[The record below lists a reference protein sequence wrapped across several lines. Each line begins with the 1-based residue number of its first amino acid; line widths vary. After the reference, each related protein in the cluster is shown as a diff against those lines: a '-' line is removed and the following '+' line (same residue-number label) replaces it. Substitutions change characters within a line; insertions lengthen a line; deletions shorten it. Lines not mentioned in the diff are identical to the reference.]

1 MEEPRSHDIK
11 ILNPEKGSVL
21 AVYVDMNAMSLETA
35 SKVTQGIQ
43 KTFPDC
49 KVIGLPMDFTFI
61 EESQKEVMIE
71 SLEGIIAMLKSE

>member
-1 MEEPRSHDIK
+1 MEESRSHDIQ

-21 AVYVDMNAMSLETA
+21 AVYVDMKSISLENA
-35 SKVTQGIQ
+35 SKITQGIQ

-61 EESQKEVMIE
+61 EESQKDVMIE
-71 SLEGIIAMLKSE
+71 SLEGIIEMLKSE